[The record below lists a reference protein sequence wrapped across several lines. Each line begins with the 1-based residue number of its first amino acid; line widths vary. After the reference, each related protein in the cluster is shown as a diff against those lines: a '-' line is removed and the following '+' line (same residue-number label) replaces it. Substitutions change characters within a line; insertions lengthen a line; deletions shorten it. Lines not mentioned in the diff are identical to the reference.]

1 MIIKYGQCEKGLKE
15 HILRLEFLNGM
26 LKKN

>member
-1 MIIKYGQCEKGLKE
+1 MKIKYGQWEKGLKE
-15 HILRLEFLNGM
+15 YISRLEFLNGM